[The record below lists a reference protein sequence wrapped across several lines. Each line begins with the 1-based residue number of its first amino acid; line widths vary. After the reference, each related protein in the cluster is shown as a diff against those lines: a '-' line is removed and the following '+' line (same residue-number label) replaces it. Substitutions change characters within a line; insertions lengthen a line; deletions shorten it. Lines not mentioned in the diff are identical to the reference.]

1 MTAVIDEVDHNIS
14 YYLRWIILEIMRKF
28 YKTLRDTDN
37 MGYNR
42 KEPLEQKI
50 LEPVK
55 YDIPQQVVN
64 SEI

>member
-1 MTAVIDEVDHNIS
+1 
-14 YYLRWIILEIMRKF
+14 MRKL